1 MKYELSAH
9 VGHKPKSDWVAMRS
23 LRPLLSAES
32 SSLLLASIATIC
44 NSLINLSAPLIIAY
58 IVDNH
63 IANGQFAG
71 IWRFGFV
78 LLGLYAAG
86 LFTSYSQTRL
96 MGGVGQRVLF
106 NLRSKVFNKLQELP
120 VAFFHANKTGDLISR
135 INHDTDKLNQFFSQ
149 TLVQFVGSIV
159 IMIGAAIFLLA
170 IELRLAVAA
179 LLPAVSLLL
188 FTRLVAV
195 WVKRR
200 NAVAATSTGELS
212 AEVSESLSN
221 FKAVVAFNRRDF
233 FRQRFAVVNEANYRN
248 AVFAGIANNLYLPVF
263 GLASNLAQLIT
274 LVYGIHLIMHDQFTI
289 GLLIGCLAYVTNFYN
304 PLRQLASQWAN
315 FQVAM
320 ASWDRVSAILRME
333 NDMLAASQTANQ
345 AALGTAAK
353 LRMENDL
360 LPVSAAEGDSRA
372 INEPLLEFQN
382 VSFKY
387 SEDQWILRN
396 VSFELRSG
404 RVYAL
409 VGPTG
414 GGKTTTASLMAR
426 LYDPNE
432 GTVLLGGQD
441 IRLLTPAERTR
452 KIGFILQDPMLFS
465 GTIRENILYGNT
477 ALGKL
482 SSVDL
487 VSKLDEAGLSALLT
501 RFDGGL
507 DCQVATS
514 GDALSLGQRQ
524 LIAFMRAVLR
534 DPDLLV
540 LDEATANID
549 TITEQLL
556 ETILRKLPTHTALVI
571 IAHRLN
577 TIENAD
583 EIFFVNGTQI
593 TPANRAGGL
602 SFADELRKS
611 EADASGR

>member
-9 VGHKPKSDWVAMRS
+9 ASHEPKSDWGAIRS

-32 SSLLLASIATIC
+32 GSLWLASIATIS

-149 TLVQFVGSIV
+149 TLVQFVGSVV
-159 IMIGAAIFLLA
+159 IMAGAAIFLLA

-179 LLPAVSLLL
+179 LLPALSLLV
-188 FTRLVAV
+188 FTRLVAS

-200 NAVAATSTGELS
+200 NTVAAASTGELS

-233 FRQRFAVVNEANYRN
+233 FRQRFAAANEANYRN
-248 AVFAGIANNLYLPVF
+248 AVFAGIANNLYMPVF
-263 GLASNLAQLIT
+263 GLASNLAQLVT
-274 LVYGIHLIMHDQFTI
+274 LVYGIHLIVQDQFTI
-289 GLLIGCLAYVTNFYN
+289 GMLIGCLAYVTNFYN
-304 PLRQLASQWAN
+304 PLRQIASQWAN

-320 ASWDRVSAILRME
+320 ASWDRVSAILQME
-333 NDMLAASQTANQ
+333 NDMLPASPTANHGARQ
-345 AALGTAAK
+345 TPCIL
-353 LRMENDL
+353 LPENDL
-360 LPVSAAEGDSRA
+360 LPASAVESDSRA
-372 INEPLLEFQN
+372 IDEPLLEFQN

-387 SEDQWILRN
+387 SEDQWILRD
-396 VSFELRSG
+396 VSFELKSG
-404 RVYAL
+404 RVYAM

-426 LYDPNE
+426 LYDPSE

-441 IRLLTPAERTR
+441 IRLLSSAERAR
-452 KIGFILQDPMLFS
+452 KIGFILQEPMLFS
-465 GTIRENILYGNT
+465 GTIRENILYGNA
-477 ALGKL
+477 ALAKL
-482 SSVDL
+482 TTGEL
-487 VSKLDEAGLSALLT
+487 AGKLDEAGLSALLK

-507 DCQVATS
+507 DCQAATS

-534 DPDLLV
+534 DPDLLI

-556 ETILRKLPTHTALVI
+556 ETILRKLPSHTALVI

-593 TPANRAGGL
+593 TPASGAGGL
-602 SFADELRKS
+602 SFADELRRS
-611 EADASGR
+611 QADTTGR

>member
-1 MKYELSAH
+1 MKYELSADTSR
-9 VGHKPKSDWVAMRS
+9 KPKSDWGAIQS
-23 LRPLLSAES
+23 LGPLLSDETRP
-32 SSLLLASIATIC
+32 LLLASFATIC
-44 NSLINLSAPLIIAY
+44 NSLINLSAPLIIAH
-58 IVDNH
+58 IVDAH
-63 IANGQFAG
+63 IAIGQFAG
-71 IWRFGFV
+71 IWRYVFV
-78 LLGLYAAG
+78 LLALYAAG
-86 LFTSYSQTRL
+86 LVTSYSQTRL

-135 INHDTDKLNQFFSQ
+135 INNDTDKLNQFFSQ

-179 LLPAVSLLL
+179 LLPALSLLV
-188 FTRLVAV
+188 FARLVAP

-200 NAVAATSTGELS
+200 NAVAAASTGELS

-233 FRQRFAVVNEANYRN
+233 FRQRFAIANEANYRN
-248 AVFAGIANNLYLPVF
+248 AILAGIANNLYMPVF
-263 GLASNLAQLIT
+263 GLASNLAQLLT
-274 LVYGIHLIMHDQFTI
+274 LVYGIHLIIRDEFTI

-320 ASWDRVSAILRME
+320 AGWDRVSALLQME
-333 NDMLAASQTANQ
+333 NDMLA
-345 AALGTAAK
+345 
-353 LRMENDL
+353 
-360 LPVSAAEGDSRA
+360 PSAVESDSRA
-372 INEPLLEFQN
+372 AGEPLLEFQN

-387 SEDQWILRN
+387 TEDQWILRH
-396 VSFELRSG
+396 VSFELKSG
-404 RVYAL
+404 RVYAF

-426 LYDPNE
+426 LYDPTE
-432 GTVLLGGQD
+432 GTVLLDGTD
-441 IRLLTPAERTR
+441 IRLLNPTERAR
-452 KIGFILQDPMLFS
+452 KIGFILQEPMLFS

-482 SSVDL
+482 TTGEL
-487 VSKLDEAGLSALLT
+487 ASKLDEAGLSALLT
-501 RFDGGL
+501 RFEGGL

-534 DPDLLV
+534 DPDLLI

-556 ETILRKLPTHTALVI
+556 ETILRKLPSHTALVI

-593 TPANRAGGL
+593 TRANGAGGL
-602 SFADELRKS
+602 NFANGLDKS
-611 EADASGR
+611 DGNMLGR

>member
-1 MKYELSAH
+1 MKYELSADT
-9 VGHKPKSDWVAMRS
+9 GRKPKSDWGAIQS
-23 LRPLLSAES
+23 LGPLLSDET
-32 SSLLLASIATIC
+32 SSLLLASFATIC
-44 NSLINLSAPLIIAY
+44 NSLINLSAPLIIAH
-58 IVDNH
+58 IVDAH
-63 IANGQFAG
+63 IAIGQFAG
-71 IWRFGFV
+71 IWRYVFV
-78 LLGLYAAG
+78 LLALYAAG
-86 LFTSYSQTRL
+86 LVTSYSQTRL

-135 INHDTDKLNQFFSQ
+135 INNDTDKLNQFFSQ

-179 LLPAVSLLL
+179 LLPALSLLL
-188 FTRLVAV
+188 FARLVAS

-200 NAVAATSTGELS
+200 NAVAAASTGELS

-233 FRQRFAVVNEANYRN
+233 FRQRFAVANEANYRN
-248 AVFAGIANNLYLPVF
+248 AIFAGIANNLYMPVF

-274 LVYGIHLIMHDQFTI
+274 LVYGIHLIIQDQFTM
-289 GLLIGCLAYVTNFYN
+289 GLLIGCLAYVSNFYN

-320 ASWDRVSAILRME
+320 AGWDRVSALLQME
-333 NDMLAASQTANQ
+333 NDMLAPSVV
-345 AALGTAAK
+345 
-353 LRMENDL
+353 E
-360 LPVSAAEGDSRA
+360 SDSHA
-372 INEPLLEFQN
+372 GGEPLLEFRN

-387 SEDQWILRN
+387 SEDQWILRH
-396 VSFELRSG
+396 VSFELKSG
-404 RVYAL
+404 QVYAF

-426 LYDPNE
+426 LYDPTE
-432 GTVLLGGQD
+432 GMVLLDGKD
-441 IRLLTPAERTR
+441 IRLLDAAERAR
-452 KIGFILQDPMLFS
+452 KIGFILQEPMLFS
-465 GTIRENILYGNT
+465 GTIRENILYGN
-477 ALGKL
+477 ADLRKL
-482 SSVDL
+482 TTSEL
-487 VSKLDEAGLSALLT
+487 ASKLDDAGLSALLA

-514 GDALSLGQRQ
+514 GDALSLGQQQ

-534 DPDLLV
+534 DPDLLI

-556 ETILRKLPTHTALVI
+556 EVILRKLPSHTALVI

-593 TPANRAGGL
+593 TRANGAGEL
-602 SFADELRKS
+602 NFADELEKS
-611 EADASGR
+611 KGHDSR

>member
-1 MKYELSAH
+1 MKYELSADTSR
-9 VGHKPKSDWVAMRS
+9 KPKSDWGAIQS
-23 LRPLLSAES
+23 LGPLLFDETGA
-32 SSLLLASIATIC
+32 LLLASFATIC
-44 NSLINLSAPLIIAY
+44 NSLINLSAPLIIAH
-58 IVDNH
+58 IVDTH
-63 IANGQFAG
+63 IAIGQFAG
-71 IWRFGFV
+71 IWRYVFV
-78 LLGLYAAG
+78 LLTLYAAG
-86 LFTSYSQTRL
+86 LVTSYSQTRL

-106 NLRSKVFNKLQELP
+106 NLRSKVFSKLQELP

-135 INHDTDKLNQFFSQ
+135 INNDTDKLNQFFSQ

-179 LLPAVSLLL
+179 LLPALSLLV
-188 FTRLVAV
+188 FARLVAS

-200 NAVAATSTGELS
+200 NAVAAASTGELS

-233 FRQRFAVVNEANYRN
+233 FRQRFAVANEANYQN
-248 AVFAGIANNLYLPVF
+248 AIFAGIANNLYMPVF

-274 LVYGIHLIMHDQFTI
+274 LVYGIHLIIQDQFTI
-289 GLLIGCLAYVTNFYN
+289 GLLIGCIAYVTNFYN

-320 ASWDRVSAILRME
+320 AGWDRVSALLQME
-333 NDMLAASQTANQ
+333 NDMLAPSVV
-345 AALGTAAK
+345 
-353 LRMENDL
+353 E
-360 LPVSAAEGDSRA
+360 SDSRA
-372 INEPLLEFQN
+372 GGEPLLEFRN

-387 SEDQWILRN
+387 SEDQWILRH
-396 VSFELRSG
+396 VSFELKSG
-404 RVYAL
+404 QVYAF

-426 LYDPNE
+426 LYDPTE
-432 GTVLLGGQD
+432 GTVLLDGKD
-441 IRLLTPAERTR
+441 IRLLDAAERTR
-452 KIGFILQDPMLFS
+452 KIGFILQEPMLFS
-465 GTIRENILYGNT
+465 GTIRENILYGN
-477 ALGKL
+477 ADLRKL
-482 SSVDL
+482 TTSEL
-487 VSKLDEAGLSALLT
+487 ASKLDDAGLSALLA

-514 GDALSLGQRQ
+514 GDALSLGQQQ

-534 DPDLLV
+534 DPDLLI

-556 ETILRKLPTHTALVI
+556 EVILRKLPSHTALVI

-593 TPANRAGGL
+593 TRAKGAGEL
-602 SFADELRKS
+602 NFADELEKS
-611 EADASGR
+611 KGHDRR